1 MRVRRDCLVMNR
13 NNFDNI
19 IYIYIFW
26 VYTYKY
32 VTILNYFYSNKYN
45 RTNIFN
51 KPLNE
56 AFLKVTD
63 LPGKT
68 HITTR
73 AYNSHAKPF
82 YQ

>member
-1 MRVRRDCLVMNR
+1 MRVRRDCLAMNI
-13 NNFDNI
+13 NNFDIYYVYI
-19 IYIYIFW
+19 IFLGIYN
-26 VYTYKY
+26 YT
-32 VTILNYFYSNKYN
+32 TTLNYFYSNKYN